1 MIATI
6 ARELENN
13 ERFLVAT
20 HVNPDGDAIGS
31 LGALALVLEGMGK
44 QVVAYCQD
52 EVPGFLRFLP
62 YADRIVREISG
73 SDHFE
78 VAVVLDCGE
87 LDRIGSAVEVLQHVR
102 KIIHIDHHSSS
113 DDFGQINL
121 VRPECSSTAEILY
134 EIFQAIPVSL
144 TQEVAENI
152 YTAILTDTGSFRF
165 ANTTPKALAIAA
177 EMVALGVL
185 PEKVAGEI
193 YDSMSPERIELLSLS
208 LNTLTLR
215 KNGRVAAMHVSRR
228 MLEETGTSLIDTD
241 GFVNYPRAISTAE
254 IAIFFREMASDE
266 VNVSLRSRGGLNVAE
281 FARIHGG
288 GGHHNAAACR
298 PRGSLSEVVEK
309 ILKAA
314 EEFIQHGQTIT

>member
-6 ARELENN
+6 AQELKNN
-13 ERFLVAT
+13 ERFLLAT

-52 EVPGFLRFLP
+52 EVPEFLRFLP

-73 SDHFE
+73 LDRFE
-78 VAVVLDCGE
+78 VAVVLDCGAF
-87 LDRIGSAVEVLQHVR
+87 DRIGSAVEVLQHVG

-113 DDFGQINL
+113 GDFGQLNL

-144 TQEVAENI
+144 TPEVAENI

-165 ANTTPKALAIAA
+165 ANTTARTLAIAA
-177 EMVALGVL
+177 EMVSLGVA

-193 YDSMSPERIELLSLS
+193 YDSMSPERIELLARSLD
-208 LNTLTLR
+208 TLTLR
-215 KNGRVAAMHVSRR
+215 SNGRVAAMHVSRR

-254 IAIFFREMASDE
+254 IAIFFRELAADE
-266 VNVSLRSRGGLNVAE
+266 VNVSLRSRSGHDVAE

-288 GGHHNAAACR
+288 GGHHNAAAFR
-298 PRGSLSEVVEK
+298 LGGSLSEVVEK
-309 ILKAA
+309 VLTEAG
-314 EEFIQHGQTIT
+314 EFIVGGRQ

>member
-6 ARELENN
+6 AQELKNN
-13 ERFLVAT
+13 ERFLMAT

-52 EVPGFLRFLP
+52 EVPEFLRFLP

-73 SDHFE
+73 LDRFE
-78 VAVVLDCGE
+78 VAVVLDCGAF
-87 LDRIGSAVEVLQHVR
+87 DRIGSAVEVLQHVG

-113 DDFGQINL
+113 GDFGQLNL

-144 TQEVAENI
+144 TPEVAENI

-165 ANTTPKALAIAA
+165 ANTTARTLAIAA
-177 EMVALGVL
+177 EMVSLGVA

-193 YDSMSPERIELLSLS
+193 YDSMSPERIELLARSLD
-208 LNTLTLR
+208 TLTLR
-215 KNGRVAAMHVSRR
+215 SNGRVAAMHVSRR
-228 MLEETGTSLIDTD
+228 MLEETGTSFIDTD
-241 GFVNYPRAISTAE
+241 GFVNYPRAISSAE
-254 IAIFFREMASDE
+254 IAIFFRELDADE
-266 VNVSLRSRGGLNVAE
+266 VNVSLRSRSGHDVAE

-288 GGHHNAAACR
+288 GGHHNAAAFR
-298 PRGSLSEVVEK
+298 LGGSLSEVVEK
-309 ILKAA
+309 VLTEAG
-314 EEFIQHGQTIT
+314 EFIVGGRQ

>member
-6 ARELENN
+6 AREFKNN

-31 LGALALVLEGMGK
+31 MGALALVLEGMAK

-52 EVPGFLRFLP
+52 EVPRFLRFLP
-62 YADRIVREISG
+62 YSDRIVREIS
-73 SDHFE
+73 DPDRFE
-78 VAVVLDCGE
+78 VAVVLDCGA
-87 LDRIGSAVEVLQHVR
+87 LDRIGSAAEVLQHVR

-113 DDFGQINL
+113 GDFGQLNL

-144 TQEVAENI
+144 TPEAAENI

-165 ANTTPKALAIAA
+165 ANTTARALAIAS
-177 EMVALGVL
+177 EMVSHGVV
-185 PEKVAGEI
+185 PQKVAGEI
-193 YDSMSPERIELLSLS
+193 YESMSPERIQLLALSLD
-208 LNTLTLR
+208 TLTLR
-215 KNGRVAAMHVSRR
+215 SNGRLAAMRVSRR
-228 MLEETGTSLIDTD
+228 MLEETGTSFIDTD

-254 IAIFFREMASDE
+254 IAIFFREMDSDQ
-266 VNVSLRSRGGLNVAE
+266 VNVSLRARAGLNVAE

-288 GGHHNAAACR
+288 GGHHNAAAFR
-298 PRGSLSEVVEK
+298 LKGSWSEVVEK
-309 ILKAA
+309 VLTAA
-314 EEFIQHGQTIT
+314 EEFIAGGLQ

>member
-73 SDHFE
+73 PDHFD

-87 LDRIGSAVEVLQHVR
+87 FDRIGRAVEVLQHVR

-134 EIFQAIPVSL
+134 EIFQSIPVSL

-165 ANTTPKALAIAA
+165 ANTTPRALAIAA

-254 IAIFFREMASDE
+254 IAIFFREMDADE

-281 FARIHGG
+281 FARLHGG

-298 PRGSLSEVVEK
+298 LRGSLAEVVNK
-309 ILKAA
+309 ILTAA
-314 EEFIQHGQTIT
+314 EEFVEQGQPNT

>member
-73 SDHFE
+73 PDHFD

-87 LDRIGSAVEVLQHVR
+87 LDRIGRAVEVLQHVR

-121 VRPECSSTAEILY
+121 VQPECSSTAEILY

-144 TQEVAENI
+144 TQEAAENI

-165 ANTTPKALAIAA
+165 ANTTPRALAIAA

-254 IAIFFREMASDE
+254 IAIFFREMDADE

-298 PRGSLSEVVEK
+298 LRGSLAEVVNK
-309 ILKAA
+309 ILTAA
-314 EEFIQHGQTIT
+314 EEFVEQGQPNT

>member
-6 ARELENN
+6 AQELKNN
-13 ERFLVAT
+13 ERFLLAT

-52 EVPGFLRFLP
+52 EVPEFLRFLP

-73 SDHFE
+73 LDRFE
-78 VAVVLDCGE
+78 VAVVLDCGA
-87 LDRIGSAVEVLQHVR
+87 LDRIGSAADVLQHVG

-113 DDFGQINL
+113 GDFGQLNL

-144 TQEVAENI
+144 TPEVAENI

-165 ANTTPKALAIAA
+165 ANTTARTLAIAA
-177 EMVALGVL
+177 EMVSLGVG

-193 YDSMSPERIELLSLS
+193 YDSMSSERIELLARSLD
-208 LNTLTLR
+208 TLTLR
-215 KNGRVAAMHVSRR
+215 SNGRVAAMHVSRQ
-228 MLEETGTSLIDTD
+228 MLEETGTSFIDTD
-241 GFVNYPRAISTAE
+241 GFVNYPRAISSAE
-254 IAIFFREMASDE
+254 IAIFFREMAADE
-266 VNVSLRSRGGLNVAE
+266 VNVSLRSRAGLDVAE
-281 FARIHGG
+281 FARVHGG
-288 GGHHNAAACR
+288 GGHHNAAAFR
-298 PRGSLSEVVEK
+298 LEGSLSEVVEK
-309 ILKAA
+309 VLTEAG
-314 EEFIQHGQTIT
+314 EFIQDAKPGP